1 MTWQIISSQYINEF
15 PGAHNL
21 SFANFFCGKLVELS
35 TNEKTTQKKI
45 VMSTISESKKN
56 NSTEDKLPNQR
67 YETEKPTFK
76 STAEQTKSLSK
87 PWHVYF
93 KVPHFESTTPIYLN
107 FLKLATLS
115 CEFKTIELLCSRVE
129 KRVMPKY
136 FSYIEDKKL
145 TDKLRSKNR
154 SRETDWLVKGR
165 KIHKKSNY
173 ALEKNLEL
181 GPKKWG

>member
-1 MTWQIISSQYINEF
+1 M
-15 PGAHNL
+15 
-21 SFANFFCGKLVELS
+21 
-35 TNEKTTQKKI
+35 
-45 VMSTISESKKN
+45 
-56 NSTEDKLPNQR
+56 
-67 YETEKPTFK
+67 
-76 STAEQTKSLSK
+76 
-87 PWHVYF
+87 
-93 KVPHFESTTPIYLN
+93 PHFESTTPIYLN

-115 CEFKTIELLCSRVE
+115 CEFKTIEFLCSRVE

-136 FSYIEDKKL
+136 FSKIEDKKL

-181 GPKKWG
+181 GPKK